1 MSTIDLS
8 KARADT
14 PGCETVIHFNNAGS
28 SLPPLCTI
36 NAVRKHLEL
45 EARIGGYEAHAVA
58 KTAFDDFYPALAT
71 LLNADPSEI
80 AFVENATRAW
90 DMAFYSIPF
99 KAGDQ
104 VITGRSEYVSNYVA
118 LLQAKAQHGI
128 EIVLIEDDADGQID
142 LKALKQ
148 AITNKTRLI
157 SLTHIP
163 TQGGLINPA
172 SAVGGIAR
180 EHGVLYLLD
189 ACQSAGQLDL
199 DVREIGCHFLSGTGR
214 KYLRGPRGTG
224 FLYVDKTVVDTLH
237 PPFVDLEAAEWL
249 GPDTY
254 QLRPG
259 AKRFETW
266 ERFVAGQIGL
276 GAAVR
281 YAMTLGLPAIETRV
295 KSLATDLRRE
305 LSAIPGVK
313 VQDLGSEK
321 GGIVTFT
328 KDTVEPAEIKSRL
341 AKGNINVSVSP
352 HTSSQIDLPRR
363 HLDAVVRASVH
374 YYNNNDELD
383 ALCRTLR
390 DMT

>member
-8 KARADT
+8 KVRADT
-14 PGCETVIHFNNAGS
+14 PGCETVIHLNNAGS

-36 NAVRKHLEL
+36 NAVKKHLDL

-58 KTAFDDFYPALAT
+58 KTVFDDFYSALAA

-80 AFVENATRAW
+80 AFIENATRAW

-104 VITGRSEYVSNYVA
+104 VLTCRAEYVSNYVA

-128 EIVLIEDDADGQID
+128 EIILIDDDADGQID
-142 LKALKQ
+142 LSALKQ
-148 AITNKTRLI
+148 AITPRTRLI

-172 SAVGGIAR
+172 AAVGEIAR
-180 EHGVLYLLD
+180 EYGILYLLD

-199 DVREIGCHFLSGTGR
+199 DVKHLGCHFLSGTGR

-224 FLYVDKTVVDTLH
+224 FLYVDKDIVDTLH
-237 PPFVDLEAAEWL
+237 PPFVDLESSDWL

-281 YAMTLGLPAIETRV
+281 YALGLGLPAIENRI
-295 KSLATDLRRE
+295 KSVATDLRRE
-305 LSAIPGVK
+305 LNLISGVT
-313 VQDLGSEK
+313 VQDLGAEK

-328 KDTVEPAEIKSRL
+328 KDMVKPLEIKERL
-341 AKGNINVSVSP
+341 AQGNINVSVST

-374 YYNNNDELD
+374 YYNNESELD
-383 ALCRTLR
+383 AFCRALR
-390 DMT
+390 DMK